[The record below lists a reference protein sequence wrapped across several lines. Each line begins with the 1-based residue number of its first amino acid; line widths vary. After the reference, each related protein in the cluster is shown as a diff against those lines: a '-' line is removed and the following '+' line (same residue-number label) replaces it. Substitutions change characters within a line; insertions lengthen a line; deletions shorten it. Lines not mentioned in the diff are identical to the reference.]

1 MSRRLSSF
9 ERLLLLIGCSVA
21 VLAFGLSLPFAD
33 ARHVG
38 IALLRALLL
47 GGFASTIA
55 LGLGLGLM
63 VWQERR
69 AREEWHLRRV
79 QLRARATYA
88 THGSAP
94 QTTTVPAA
102 LPIAATDAP
111 AAPAAAPPAEHDA
124 AAVWTTELLAA
135 LDWRRFEELCAG
147 YFRLRGYRTEHRPLG
162 SDGGIH
168 VELYRPDAGDRL
180 LGILLCRACSNGGCT
195 GIREL
200 RELYGMMAAEAAALG
215 LYVSRSGYS
224 AEAVAFAQG
233 KHLRLL
239 DPSGLVALLQKL
251 PAEASAALYAEIV
264 QDDYATPSCPQCG
277 DKMLLRTLNSGARA
291 GTRFWGCRHYPDCR
305 GLMPLRA
312 ENVTVAV
319 PVHAFA
325 EQARPRRAAGS

>member
-1 MSRRLSSF
+1 MSRRLSPF

-21 VLAFGLSLPFAD
+21 VLALGLSLPFAD
-33 ARHVG
+33 ARHAG

-47 GGFASTIA
+47 GGFASAIT

-88 THGSAP
+88 TQGSAP
-94 QTTTVPAA
+94 EATVVPA
-102 LPIAATDAP
+102 PPPAATDTPADTRTASPVAP
-111 AAPAAAPPAEHDA
+111 GS
-124 AAVWTTELLAA
+124 AAVWTTGLLAA

-147 YFRLRGYRTEHRPLG
+147 YFRLRGYRTEQRPPG

-168 VELYRPDAGDRL
+168 IELYRPDTGDRL
-180 LGILLCRACSNGGCT
+180 LGILLCRACGNGGCT

-200 RELYGMMAAEAAALG
+200 RELYGMMTAEAAALG
-215 LYVSRSGYS
+215 LYVSRGGYS

-233 KHLRLL
+233 KPLRLL
-239 DPSGLVALLQKL
+239 DPSGLVALLRKL

-264 QDDYATPSCPQCG
+264 RDDYATPSCPQCG
-277 DKMLLRTLNSGARA
+277 DKMLLRTLTSGPRA

-325 EQARPRRAAGS
+325 EPGRPPRAAAS